1 MDPLVISRLVYQ
13 RLIEMSSAPPPRVR
27 TWTGEEWG
35 PPDSDATLVL
45 QHPGALRA
53 LLLPPTDLSA
63 GEAYIYDDVDIE
75 GNIFTVLEFAA
86 GFDLGTR
93 HRWAIFRLLRLL
105 RKLPAESR
113 RSEARPPRM
122 KGMLHS
128 LQRDRA
134 AVTHHYDTGN
144 DFFTRFLGPSMV
156 YSCAYF
162 LDPAEA
168 LDKAQHRKLDVICRK
183 LQLAPGDRF
192 LDIGCGWGSLVLH
205 AAVEYGVTATG
216 VTLSGEQ
223 AAYAREKARDLGVED
238 RVTIIQEDYREVT
251 GRFEAIASIGM
262 FEHVGKK
269 QLGKYFERLRSQLE
283 PGGVLLNHGIV
294 TRERG
299 RRGKKSTFVSSH
311 VFPDGEL
318 ETIDFV
324 IGEAEAAG
332 WELRDAES
340 LRAHYALT
348 LRAWVANLEA
358 NRDEAI
364 AATSDVVYRI
374 WRLYMAGS
382 AIAFEVAGISV
393 FQTLLT
399 DPSRPTTFSRRNLLA
414 ADDA

>member
-13 RLIEMSSAPPPRVR
+13 RLIEMSNAPPPRVR

-105 RKLPAESR
+105 RKLPSESR

-144 DFFTRFLGPSMV
+144 DFFARFLGPSMV

-162 LDPAEA
+162 LDPAEP

-223 AAYAREKARDLGVED
+223 AAYAREKAGDLGVEG

-251 GRFEAIASIGM
+251 GRFEAIASVGM
-262 FEHVGKK
+262 FEHVGRK

-299 RRGKKSTFVSSH
+299 RWGKKSTFVSSY

-324 IGEAEAAG
+324 IGQAEAAG
-332 WELRDAES
+332 LELRDAES

-364 AATSDVVYRI
+364 AATSDIVYRI

-382 AIAFEVAGISV
+382 AVAFEVAGISV

-414 ADDA
+414 ADDV